1 MSSKL
6 LNKKNTKPTR
16 HILASKKQG
25 IVVTVRACTPNKH
38 DFLYKFSNFQPL
50 ICSSSFVCK
59 ATRLNKVVLKAQRKF
74 FNKKKKLIYDSEPC
88 HRLKRTC
95 PLRTQSLRVLVF
107 RFSINIPRLSEAI

>member
-59 ATRLNKVVLKAQRKF
+59 ATRLNNVVLKAQRKF
-74 FNKKKKLIYDSEPC
+74 FNKKKRKSILKSDLRGSSEFHC
-88 HRLKRTC
+88 WDR
-95 PLRTQSLRVLVF
+95 
-107 RFSINIPRLSEAI
+107 N